1 MLSLLLAGMALATE
15 AADTVTLLFAG
26 DIMLGGKAGIE
37 IQEKRDPFRHVA
49 KLLGSADVRI
59 GNLENPITDHA
70 VTTPDKPF
78 VFKAAPQSAEVL
90 AHHFDVLSLA
100 NNHMGD
106 YGEQGVLDT
115 LLHLNQQQIKTV
127 GGGKTLASAH
137 HPGLFTVNGISLA
150 ILAYNDFF
158 PRRFEA
164 MEQRAGV
171 AWCDEDE
178 IIFDIHKK
186 EIPLGYLKYLYAS
199 TLIFAALF
207 ELIRVSII
215 RARLIREDWV
225 PVVDESGRVTGSV
238 QYRRDHPK
246 EERLMHPQV
255 RLYFLENGMI
265 YLQQRKADDINE
277 PLLWD
282 ASLSRSVRMTES
294 IDLVLNKYTKKL
306 YNQDQQKFLFLTN
319 YIYNGRFNDQY
330 IYLFISCKTDELKPQ
345 KDEVFQTKWWTTRQ
359 IEDNLGKNIFTER
372 FEKEY
377 DILKRSGL
385 LEQES
390 CECECALREL
400 VKNKNGQSSV

>member
-1 MLSLLLAGMALATE
+1 MLSLLLTGMALTTE

-70 VTTPDKPF
+70 VATPNKPF

-115 LLHLNQQQIKTV
+115 LLHLNQQQIKAV

-178 IIFDIHKK
+178 IIFDIQQIKQADPTTHV
-186 EIPLGYLKYLYAS
+186 I
-199 TLIFAALF
+199 LF
-207 ELIRVSII
+207 MHWGEEHRSEAN
-215 RARLIREDWV
+215 AR
-225 PVVDESGRVTGSV
+225 
-238 QYRRDHPK
+238 
-246 EERLMHPQV
+246 
-255 RLYFLENGMI
+255 
-265 YLQQRKADDINE
+265 QRKIAQRAIDHG
-277 PLLWD
+277 
-282 ASLSRSVRMTES
+282 ASAVIGTHPHTIQNIE
-294 IDLVLNKYTKKL
+294 
-306 YNQDQQKFLFLTN
+306 
-319 YIYNGRFNDQY
+319 IY
-330 IYLFISCKTDELKPQ
+330 
-345 KDEVFQTKWWTTRQ
+345 
-359 IEDNLGKNIFTER
+359 
-372 FEKEY
+372 
-377 DILKRSGL
+377 
-385 LEQES
+385 
-390 CECECALREL
+390 
-400 VKNKNGQSSV
+400 KNKPILYSLGNFVFDGFTDVDNNTGWLAWLTFDTQGAQSLTTQHVTLDTEGLPHPGETPFENLCWTQPSPQADHCTH

>member
-1 MLSLLLAGMALATE
+1 M
-15 AADTVTLLFAG
+15 
-26 DIMLGGKAGIE
+26 
-37 IQEKRDPFRHVA
+37 
-49 KLLGSADVRI
+49 KLLKQQIRESFF
-59 GNLENPITDHA
+59 NPILYFLPALIFMVADDFWGENTAWKVSFPIAFAMMFYIYYMYKGMFIWHGMLA
-70 VTTPDKPF
+70 VCYLIIGFTSSLVPDTHPVLIYIDELTFILFILLMILQKKSLGKIASKALPYKLPMFNNENELFRVARVLMLIVIAF
-78 VFKAAPQSAEVL
+78 VF
-90 AHHFDVLSLA
+90 FSL
-100 NNHMGD
+100 
-106 YGEQGVLDT
+106 Y
-115 LLHLNQQQIKTV
+115 
-127 GGGKTLASAH
+127 
-137 HPGLFTVNGISLA
+137 F
-150 ILAYNDFF
+150 
-158 PRRFEA
+158 R
-164 MEQRAGV
+164 
-171 AWCDEDE
+171 
-178 IIFDIHKK
+178 IFDIHKK

-265 YLQQRKADDINE
+265 YLQQRKSDDINE